1 MIKVKKER
9 IKLGNVHTAVAN
21 GVRMSNMQ
29 IGVAIASQAKL
40 LAPVDMGQLR
50 NSLSA
55 ISFDEMELLNDSDG
69 EKAKQLSTLG
79 LKDGEVYAGSNSDHA
94 TFQEYGTVRQ
104 PAQPFLRPSVELVV
118 QHKKPAEIVAKYCRE
133 QMEEELKNRKKLKA
147 EGKNP
152 WT

>member
-1 MIKVKKER
+1 MMKMTEKRLKY
-9 IKLGNVHTAVAN
+9 GNPKDAVDN
-21 GVRMSNMQ
+21 SVRMSNMQ

-104 PAQPFLRPSVELVV
+104 PAQPFLRPSVELII
-118 QHKKPAEIVAKYCRE
+118 QRKKPAEIVEKYGRQAMDKE
-133 QMEEELKNRKKLKA
+133 FKGRK
-147 EGKNP
+147 
-152 WT
+152 

>member
-1 MIKVKKER
+1 MIKVKQER
-9 IKLGNVHTAVAN
+9 VKLGNVRTAVAN
-21 GVRMSNMQ
+21 GMRMSNMQ

-55 ISFDEMELLNDSDG
+55 ISFDEMELLNDSEG

-79 LKDGEVYAGSNSDHA
+79 LKDGEVYTGSNSDHA
-94 TFQEYGTVRQ
+94 TFQEYGTVKQ

-118 QHKKPAEIVAKYCRE
+118 QQKKPAEIVEKYGR
-133 QMEEELKNRKKLKA
+133 QAMDRELKGRK
-147 EGKNP
+147 
-152 WT
+152 

>member
-1 MIKVKKER
+1 MMKVKQER
-9 IKLGNVHTAVAN
+9 VKLGNVHTAVEN
-21 GVRMSNMQ
+21 CVRRSNMQ

-118 QHKKPAEIVAKYCRE
+118 QHKKPAEIVAKYSRE
-133 QMEEELKNRKKLKA
+133 AMEKEFKGGR
-147 EGKNP
+147 
-152 WT
+152 

>member
-1 MIKVKKER
+1 MMKMTEKRLKY
-9 IKLGNVHTAVAN
+9 GNPKDAVDN
-21 GVRMSNMQ
+21 SVRMSNMQ

-79 LKDGEVYAGSNSDHA
+79 LKDGEVYTGSNSDHA

-104 PAQPFLRPSVELVV
+104 PAQPFLRPSVELII
-118 QHKKPAEIVAKYCRE
+118 QRKKPAEIVEKYGRQAMDKE
-133 QMEEELKNRKKLKA
+133 FKGRK
-147 EGKNP
+147 
-152 WT
+152 

>member
-1 MIKVKKER
+1 MMKMTEKRLKY
-9 IKLGNVHTAVAN
+9 GNPKDAVDN
-21 GVRMSNMQ
+21 SVRMSNMQ

-94 TFQEYGTVRQ
+94 TFQEYGTVKQ

-118 QHKKPAEIVAKYCRE
+118 QRKKPAEIVEKY
-133 QMEEELKNRKKLKA
+133 
-147 EGKNP
+147 GKEAMDKEFKGRR
-152 WT
+152 